1 MKLKKGDQIKILTGK
16 DRDKTGT
23 VLKAFPEGERIS
35 VDGLNLY
42 KKRTKPRRQ
51 GQKGETVLVPRPFPA
66 SKAALVC
73 SSCKMPTRVG
83 FRVEGDTKSR
93 YCKKCKAVT

>member
-1 MKLKKGDQIKILTGK
+1 MKLKKGDHIKILTGK
-16 DRDKTGT
+16 DRGKTGI
-23 VLKAFPEGERIS
+23 VLKAFPEEERIS

-66 SKAALVC
+66 SKAAIVC

-83 FRVEGDTKSR
+83 FRVEGKSKSR
-93 YCKKCKAVT
+93 YCKKCEART